1 MLKVVLSTILVFIT
15 ILISYG
21 ACDFTTSDNVVIV
34 PGGDHNTDASYIQVY
49 VLTDSDGII
58 VASNATGDFGTQNF
72 GSYSAYAIN
81 YEIANPPSILPTI
94 GVDIFAIND
103 GCASISNAL
112 VISVC
117 NTSTL
122 NVCEDSG
129 DDIVVALN
137 ADYNFDADY
146 NQVVIVVDDA
156 TGLIVFISAINAATG
171 SVNYTT
177 TAATGDLTNGN
188 YTSYAVNYENGET
201 LVGLGLTEGSIW
213 TGSFGSACADASNG
227 ASITVDLC
235 NIECGTCTT
244 PDCLIAGPYP
254 DYATAASGPNHCSEI
269 NDISTTPINGSTF
282 TSYHQLTSSATGTV
296 GVVISVGV
304 NAVVGGTP
312 CPVTRTATLYPIG
325 GQCDGSTAIS
335 LSTTTANGSPF
346 YNPEFTGLTPNTVYV
361 LEVTFSVPAGCDM
374 VDHCESFYSPAT
386 CSASTGI
393 VSVAGGTSISA
404 TEYELTNCEAITF
417 TATNEDLN
425 GGALTYGWAIFTCEP
440 TLPLSAAELLDFNSN
455 PCYLGSDYGL
465 TTNDSDQG
473 GISASAL
480 LAAALEEIE
489 LWFLPYTS
497 DVANSADNDGDGCY
511 SIGSPIHV
519 TYIPPTC
526 GDCSS
531 PNCVADGV
539 ATFDDRTYLLCDD
552 PCADLNNT
560 THTTYHTV
568 TTDAFGNVG
577 VVQTVSAT
585 CTVTR
590 TAVLRDNSNACAN
603 PDISPTTANAN
614 GVGSGFNPEW
624 IGLTP
629 NTNYTL
635 IITTIIGDNC
645 NYDFACVDFYG
656 IPGCTASVGDISA
669 TGGTFISATE
679 YELTN
684 CEAIT
689 FTATNEDLNGGAL
702 TYGWAIFTCEPT
714 LPLSAAELLD
724 FNSNPCYL
732 GSDYGLTTNDSDQGG
747 ISASALLAAALE
759 ETELWFLPYTSDV
772 ANSADNDGDGCY
784 SIGSPIHVTYIPPT
798 CGDCSSP
805 NCVADGVATF
815 DDRTYLLCDDP
826 CADLNNTTH
835 TTYHTVT
842 TDAFGNVGVVQT
854 VSATC
859 TVTRTAVLRD
869 NSNACANP
877 DISPTTANANGV
889 GSGFNPEWI
898 GLTPNTNYTL
908 IITTIIGDNC
918 NYDFACVDFYGIPG
932 CTASVGLTIANTS
945 DITNN
950 DYILCWNE
958 SIHLEN
964 LTFSLPGIGLNEGF
978 GYAVYSA
985 PMSGAVPSVTDPN
998 FIEFLIGT
1006 GANASLTLTND
1017 GSYTPPFINNPSQTI
1032 YIYPVTLDD
1041 LSIPSIDNNGDN
1053 CYEVG
1058 SEIVITFLNDII
1070 APNAQDC
1077 IASSGIYTIS
1087 GGYPEFFTGNYNI
1100 TNQGDGTLS
1109 STTLANNGGNITVTN
1124 LVIGDIYNIEITDDN
1139 NCSISTSPELY
1150 PSNIG
1155 YDSILVTQ
1163 TSCNGICDATV
1174 SIYSDNATQYSFD
1187 GGAFSSNSIET
1198 NLCAGN
1204 IIVSIEDNG
1213 CIIDSLIEI
1222 LEPSSVSINN
1232 SNDTTICIGSSI
1244 AILANAIGGSPGYD
1258 YYWNNSIDN
1267 STINFTPIND
1277 SSLSVYALDA
1287 NNCSSDTNQISI
1299 SLFDPLSI
1307 QGNILDSICEGE
1319 SFVLTTI
1326 GIGGDSNLDFTWT
1339 NNDGSGWIASGNS
1352 VSVTPENS
1360 TIYSVELTDECG
1372 SSSVSLDI
1380 EILVN
1385 PLPNIVINAD
1395 YVDGCYP
1402 LTVDFTNNTIGISDN
1417 CNWTFSNGVVSN
1429 LCNPSITFDTPG
1441 CFDAALT
1448 TESLSGCS
1456 NTETFES
1463 LVCVEEYPEAAFTF
1477 LPDFPDTYNTLVNFN
1492 NESIDNSTNSWSY
1505 NGAEFSNELNPFY
1518 QFEETSGN
1526 YEICLTVYN
1535 AYQCENTFC
1544 DTVLIVDVFNLYVP
1558 NTFSPNGNGIND
1570 LFGPV
1575 VSESL
1580 LEDYEMWIFNRWGE
1594 IIYHTI
1600 RVEDFW
1606 DGTINSISAQ
1616 QDTYVWRIKYKEA
1629 NVPGLKEKTGH
1640 VNLIR

>member
-254 DYATAASGPNHCSEI
+254 DYATAASGPDHCSEI

-393 VSVAGGTSISA
+393 VSVAGGTS
-404 TEYELTNCEAITF
+404 
-417 TATNEDLN
+417 
-425 GGALTYGWAIFTCEP
+425 
-440 TLPLSAAELLDFNSN
+440 
-455 PCYLGSDYGL
+455 
-465 TTNDSDQG
+465 
-473 GISASAL
+473 
-480 LAAALEEIE
+480 
-489 LWFLPYTS
+489 
-497 DVANSADNDGDGCY
+497 
-511 SIGSPIHV
+511 
-519 TYIPPTC
+519 
-526 GDCSS
+526 
-531 PNCVADGV
+531 
-539 ATFDDRTYLLCDD
+539 
-552 PCADLNNT
+552 
-560 THTTYHTV
+560 
-568 TTDAFGNVG
+568 
-577 VVQTVSAT
+577 
-585 CTVTR
+585 
-590 TAVLRDNSNACAN
+590 
-603 PDISPTTANAN
+603 
-614 GVGSGFNPEW
+614 
-624 IGLTP
+624 
-629 NTNYTL
+629 
-635 IITTIIGDNC
+635 
-645 NYDFACVDFYG
+645 
-656 IPGCTASVGDISA
+656 
-669 TGGTFISATE
+669 ISATE

>member
-393 VSVAGGTSISA
+393 VSVAGGTS
-404 TEYELTNCEAITF
+404 
-417 TATNEDLN
+417 
-425 GGALTYGWAIFTCEP
+425 
-440 TLPLSAAELLDFNSN
+440 
-455 PCYLGSDYGL
+455 
-465 TTNDSDQG
+465 
-473 GISASAL
+473 
-480 LAAALEEIE
+480 
-489 LWFLPYTS
+489 
-497 DVANSADNDGDGCY
+497 
-511 SIGSPIHV
+511 
-519 TYIPPTC
+519 
-526 GDCSS
+526 
-531 PNCVADGV
+531 
-539 ATFDDRTYLLCDD
+539 
-552 PCADLNNT
+552 
-560 THTTYHTV
+560 
-568 TTDAFGNVG
+568 
-577 VVQTVSAT
+577 
-585 CTVTR
+585 
-590 TAVLRDNSNACAN
+590 
-603 PDISPTTANAN
+603 
-614 GVGSGFNPEW
+614 
-624 IGLTP
+624 
-629 NTNYTL
+629 
-635 IITTIIGDNC
+635 
-645 NYDFACVDFYG
+645 
-656 IPGCTASVGDISA
+656 
-669 TGGTFISATE
+669 ISATE

-1299 SLFDPLSI
+1299 SLFAPLSI
-1307 QGNILDSICEGE
+1307 QGDILDSICEGE

-1339 NNDGSGWIASGNS
+1339 NNDGSGWTASGNS
-1352 VSVTPENS
+1352 VGVTPENS

-1402 LTVDFTNNTIGISDN
+1402 LTVEFTNNTIGINDN

-1448 TESLSGCS
+1448 AESLSGCS